1 MTPDPQTPDWVKAV
15 GVALGLICSHLI
27 AYTRDS
33 RTDFAYLLLKG
44 CSMSTNA
51 PTSPFLTTIE
61 AELPVVIAE
70 FKKFAKVLLDN
81 ALTGDNAAKT
91 AQLSA
96 MLKPAFNAEYAKLNL
111 PSWALGEA
119 DIIFDGIIS
128 GLVNVVEIGA

>member
-1 MTPDPQTPDWVKAV
+1 
-15 GVALGLICSHLI
+15 
-27 AYTRDS
+27 
-33 RTDFAYLLLKG
+33 
-44 CSMSTNA
+44 MSTNA